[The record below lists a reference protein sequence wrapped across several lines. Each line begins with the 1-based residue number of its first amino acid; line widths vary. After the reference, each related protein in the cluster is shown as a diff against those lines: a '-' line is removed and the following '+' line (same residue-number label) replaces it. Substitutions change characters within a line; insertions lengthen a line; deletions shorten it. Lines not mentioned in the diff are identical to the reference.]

1 MYLTDSLK
9 LSSKKEDGATFAIFD
24 NGNGRGHSIK
34 DAKSNKFLSVS
45 KQNLTLASKP
55 ATFKVVSVTL

>member
-55 ATFKVVSVTL
+55 SMFKVVSVTL